1 MTKERLL
8 GFKGEKPHKISGS
21 HGERE
26 EKNIMYEFR
35 ARKYLYY

>member
-1 MTKERLL
+1 MTKEKS
-8 GFKGEKPHKISGS
+8 KGKKPHKMQKIAIR
-21 HGERE
+21 ERE

>member
-1 MTKERLL
+1 VRNPTKCRN
-8 GFKGEKPHKISGS
+8 FWIAIR
-21 HGERE
+21 ERE